1 MKFAFC
7 VFKYFPFG
15 GLERNC
21 LRMAQVAVERGH
33 HVDIYCLDWQGE
45 KPSGINVVEL
55 SVNALT
61 NHGRAAAFSKKMQK
75 IFAKTPYDVVVGF
88 NRMPGLDVFYAADV
102 CYEHD
107 VQERHGAL
115 YRLSPRYRI
124 YSAFERAVFSPESKT
139 EILSIVDAE
148 RDFCKQYY
156 KTPDKRF
163 HDVPPGIARDR
174 MAPDNY
180 AEIRNAVRE
189 EWSIPEDDFIIA
201 FTGSDFRRKGLARL
215 LCAVAKLPS
224 NVLSKTHIWVLGKSD
239 AAAYKSQAKKLGIG
253 ERVNFLGA
261 RSDIPRL
268 FFSADCLVHPAIK
281 EATGGVLLEALVSGL
296 PVIATSV
303 CGFAPHIEKAG
314 AGVVLPDPFNQTEL
328 NNALRM
334 LLTSTELSH
343 WKASAIAYGRK
354 EDLYSRAEKSVAIF
368 EEIGKRRKV

>member
-33 HVDIYCLDWQGE
+33 QVDIYCLDWQGD
-45 KPSGINVVEL
+45 KPSNINVIEL
-55 SVNALT
+55 RVSALT

-75 IFAKTPYDVVVGF
+75 IFVETPYDIVVGF

-115 YRLSPRYRI
+115 YRMSPRYRV
-124 YSAFERAVFSPESKT
+124 YSAFERAVFSPESTT

-148 RDFCKQYY
+148 KDFCKQYY
-156 KTPDKRF
+156 KTPEHRF

-180 AEIRNAVRE
+180 AEIRQAVRAE
-189 EWSIPEDDFIIA
+189 FSISEDDFIVV
-201 FTGSDFRRKGLARL
+201 FTGSDFKRKGLSRL
-215 LCAVAKLPS
+215 LCAVAKLPVA
-224 NVLSKTHIWVLGKSD
+224 VLNKMHVWVLGKSD
-239 AAAYKSQAKKLGIG
+239 PAAYKAQAKKLGIAQ
-253 ERVNFLGA
+253 RVEFLGA

-281 EATGGVLLEALVSGL
+281 EATGGVLLEALVSGM
-296 PVIATSV
+296 PVIATRV
-303 CGFAPHIEKAG
+303 CGFAPHIEKAN
-314 AGVVLPDPFNQTEL
+314 AGIVLSEPFNQIEL
-328 NNALRM
+328 NNALRT
-334 LLTSTELSH
+334 LLTGVALAH
-343 WKASAIAYGRK
+343 LKANAIAYGRK
-354 EDLYSRAEKSVAIF
+354 EDLYSRAERSVAIF
-368 EEIGKRRKV
+368 EEIGKRREV